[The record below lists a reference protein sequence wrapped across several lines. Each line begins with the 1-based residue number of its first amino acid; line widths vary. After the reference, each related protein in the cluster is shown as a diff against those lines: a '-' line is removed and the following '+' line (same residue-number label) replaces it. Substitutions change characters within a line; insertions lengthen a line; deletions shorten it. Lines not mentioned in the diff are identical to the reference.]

1 MAAAGGATN
10 NVVKSKKRKGSK
22 EKEKRPQQHR
32 ETSKKLTKG
41 GAVASS
47 HLRMTVASAAE
58 ISTVSHVHTHTL
70 VCVGASLMLNHPQLP
85 TLAKFLGLTL
95 WLAPINYKKSMWILF
110 PLCVCVCDVHMY
122 ASTRNVNVLETAW
135 DARTDSA
142 THTLAHP
149 YTQHEQA
156 QYNHL
161 RTHLS
166 SYKNAEAWII
176 QRYCNAASASAS
188 ALLALLVSQIEK
200 QSHISNNNSA

>member
-70 VCVGASLMLNHPQLP
+70 VCVGASLMLNHPPLP
-85 TLAKFLGLTL
+85 TLAEFLGLTL
-95 WLAPINYKKSMWILF
+95 WLGPINYKKSMWILF
-110 PLCVCVCDVHMY
+110 PLCVCVMY
-122 ASTRNVNVLETAW
+122 ICTPQRAMLTYWRQLETRAQT
-135 DARTDSA
+135 AQHTHSH
-142 THTLAHP
+142 THTHSMSRHSTIIYAH
-149 YTQHEQA
+149 T
-156 QYNHL
+156 
-161 RTHLS
+161 
-166 SYKNAEAWII
+166 
-176 QRYCNAASASAS
+176 
-188 ALLALLVSQIEK
+188 
-200 QSHISNNNSA
+200 